1 MIRIGFSK
9 DIHRIVEG
17 RKFMLGGIEIPSRYG
32 LLGHS
37 DADVVLHAV
46 AESILGAL
54 SLNDLGYYFPD
65 TDPKYRGIDSSI
77 IVNEVVKMME
87 ERKFHISNIDILIE
101 LEHVRLADF
110 IAKIKE
116 NIAKLLKIDVN
127 QVSVKAATNE
137 KMDAVGKGEACIAYS
152 NVLLESNE

>member
-1 MIRIGFSK
+1 MMRIGFSK

-54 SLNDLGYYFPD
+54 SLNDLGYYFF
-65 TDPKYRGIDSSI
+65 RR
-77 IVNEVVKMME
+77 E
-87 ERKFHISNIDILIE
+87 F
-101 LEHVRLADF
+101 
-110 IAKIKE
+110 
-116 NIAKLLKIDVN
+116 
-127 QVSVKAATNE
+127 
-137 KMDAVGKGEACIAYS
+137 
-152 NVLLESNE
+152 